1 MPLDIFKLRDR
12 VVADYR
18 DYVQSFINIKDE
30 RVQSY
35 IERQLAAG
43 ELWPDPVLQLNP
55 AYVAVETLSELAA
68 RSEIREETARFFGP
82 DLRLYQHQRE
92 AIDLGLQN
100 DSYVVTTGTGSGKSL
115 TYLVPIIDQLFR
127 TDPQDE
133 HVRALLIYPMNAL
146 INSQLQALERYKQ
159 ENYPSSPITFARY
172 TGETTHDEKERIK
185 HHPPQILLT
194 NYVMA
199 ELMLQRPSER
209 RMLATATKHLRTL
222 VVDELHFYRGR
233 QGADVAMLA
242 RRLEEAAAENVQVI
256 GTSAT
261 MATGETRD
269 EQRAEIARLAT
280 RFFGRNIPAE
290 HVIDETLQRVSKV
303 PAPESA
309 AELQAAVAAAP
320 PAPNAESVRNHPLA
334 AWAEARFGISI
345 DQHDGRLIRRKP
357 TTFSEAV
364 ALLAEQS
371 GRPAAAC
378 EQSLRAVL
386 DAGNAA
392 ESGRGEEPL
401 FAFRLHQWLASGAS
415 IYSTLTPAAERD
427 FRTERGHKD
436 QNDRV
441 LFPLA
446 FCRECGQ
453 DYYLVNRVDRRD
465 GELLEPREPLRG
477 RTGDEED
484 EEDRP
489 QAGYFALDAGGL
501 WSGEDEDLPDNW
513 FDYLKSGP
521 RIKKTR
527 AEFRPVRCRVDE
539 QGEIRAA
546 SDGDGP
552 GVAGWFTAAPFM
564 FCLGCR
570 HAYDRKGSDFNRLAS
585 LSQTGR
591 STATTVAANAAVAG
605 IAEQDVEDI
614 AAKVLS
620 FTDNRQ
626 DASLQAGHLNDF
638 VQVAL
643 LRSALARAVREH
655 GPLGFGELGQRI
667 FDALALEPSD
677 FLKDPVERGPGYEQ
691 GKRAMI
697 DLLEY
702 RALEDLARGWRVN
715 QPNLEQ
721 AGLLRIAYE
730 GLDQL
735 AADDARWQ
743 GIPLMREAD
752 AERREAVLHA
762 VLDRLRTELAIDAP
776 PLTQES
782 IRRLTRD
789 AGQWLREPWALDESD
804 ARHMRRQQIALLPGE
819 EKRRYEYDPI
829 KLTSRSA
836 IGRFLRS
843 SEVWGRDAKFSTDAV
858 EELAEGIVKQLVGQV
873 LSSEKDGGRLRGVRV
888 NAGMMRWTA
897 GDGAPVPEDPVRQR
911 ALPDPD
917 AEPKT
922 ANAFFKQL
930 YGEPPATLRSMLA
943 EAHTGQIRT
952 EDRQERERRF
962 RAGKL
967 PALFCS
973 PTMELGVDIADL
985 NAVHLR
991 NIPPTP
997 ANYAQRSGRAGR
1009 NGHPALILAFAA
1021 QGNAHDQYFFKQR
1034 ERMIAGA
1041 VDPARI
1047 DLANKEL
1054 VKAHLHAIW
1063 LGEIGL
1069 GLERSIRDILDL
1081 GRSPGY
1087 PLNERISSDLG
1098 SPLAAR
1104 AIERSIAAAQR
1115 IIDGTDEIKHASW
1128 YRDGWAA
1135 DVLRNAA
1142 DNFDEAFENW
1152 REMYRNALLAREDA
1166 RREMD
1171 DPYGSSEQQQQARQ
1185 REDRVAREIRLLLN
1199 NATGFDESDYYPYR
1213 YLATAGF
1220 LPGYNFPRLPVRVS
1234 VDVRDSAQHITRP
1247 RFLGLTEFG
1256 PGNLVYHEGRRHR
1269 IDSAVVPAEGFKWR
1283 TAAFCN
1289 ICGCA
1294 HDGEDAD
1301 RDLCDCG
1308 ARLDGANA
1316 TFEQHLLDQPT
1327 MRARPVA
1334 RISSE
1339 EEERTRNG
1347 YRTSIHFDQILE
1359 RDVRIA
1365 SAAGEPLLE
1374 LTYAPAATL
1383 WQINHRWRSAEI
1395 EGFEIVESTGQWSPQ
1410 RPGAKKDD
1418 GKKRVAGIKPFVR
1431 DTRNLLFL
1439 NPLADDVSDCFLI
1452 TLQHALQRA
1461 IELEFQLEEQ
1471 EIAAERIGEE
1481 EHRRLLFWEASE
1493 GGSGVWE
1500 QLIDPKHPY
1509 AVAKVAQRA
1518 LELMHYDPDTGDD
1531 DQGEVEIKCSAGCYE
1546 CLLSYANQLDHA
1558 WIDRREI
1565 REYMHKLSQSTV
1577 SRSDQYDREERYEYL
1592 SERTDSTFEE
1602 EFLEYLYEGDYRLPD
1617 LAQARPAEDVAAQPD
1632 FYYERADGNGACV
1645 FVDGPVHDDP
1655 ALGEADRRKGE
1666 QLEERGYRVVRITH
1680 ARPLEQQIAEHSDV
1694 FGPPTSQPQG

>member
-1 MPLDIFKLRDR
+1 MPLDIFQLRDR

-18 DYVQSFINIKDE
+18 DYVQSFINIKDQRIE
-30 RVQSY
+30 SY

-55 AYVAVETLSELAA
+55 AYVAAETLSELAA

-172 TGETTHDEKERIK
+172 TGETSHDEKERIQ

-209 RMLATATKHLRTL
+209 SMLATATKHLRTL

-242 RRLEEAAAENVQVI
+242 RRLEEAAADNVQVI

-280 RFFGRNIPAE
+280 RFFGRQIPAE

-303 PAPESA
+303 PAPETA

-392 ESGRGEEPL
+392 KSGRGEEPL

-415 IYSTLTPAAERD
+415 IYSTLTPAAERN

-436 QNDRV
+436 QDDRV

-489 QAGYFALDAGGL
+489 QAGYFALDAGDQL
-501 WSGEDEDLPDNW
+501 WQDDDAELPDNW

-527 AEFRPVRCRVDE
+527 ADFRPVRCRVDE

-677 FLKDPVERGPGYEQ
+677 FLKYPVERGPGYEQ

-743 GIPLMREAD
+743 AIPLMREAD

-804 ARHMRRQQIALLPGE
+804 ARHMRRQTLALLPGE
-819 EKRRYEYDPI
+819 ERRRYESGGT
-829 KLTSRSA
+829 LTLGYRSA

-843 SEVWGRDAKFSTDAV
+843 REVWGRDRNLSADGA
-858 EELAEGIVKQLVGQV
+858 EELAEAVVDQLRGH
-873 LSSEKDGGRLRGVRV
+873 LLAAEHDGGRPRGVRV
-888 NAGMMRWTA
+888 NAGAMRWTA

-943 EAHTGQIRT
+943 EAHTGQIQA
-952 EDRQERERRF
+952 DARQERERRF

-1047 DLANKEL
+1047 DLANQEL
-1054 VKAHLHAIW
+1054 VRAHLHAIW
-1063 LGEIGL
+1063 LGQIGL
-1069 GLERSIRDILDL
+1069 SLEGDTKLKSSIGNILDL
-1081 GRSPGY
+1081 SRSPGY
-1087 PLNERISSDLG
+1087 PLNERISSN
-1098 SPLAAR
+1098 LATPQA
-1104 AIERSIAAAQR
+1104 AHAVERSIAEAQR
-1115 IIDGTDEIKHASW
+1115 IIDGTNEIRNASW

-1283 TAAFCN
+1283 TATFCN
-1289 ICGCA
+1289 KCGQA

-1308 ARLDGANA
+1308 ARLDGATA

-1327 MRARPVA
+1327 MRAVA
-1334 RISSE
+1334 RRRISSE

-1347 YRTSIHFDQILE
+1347 YRTSIHFDQIGE
-1359 RDVRIA
+1359 QDVRIA
-1365 SAAGEPLLE
+1365 SASGEPLLE
-1374 LTYAPAATL
+1374 LTYAPAARL
-1383 WQINHRWRSAEI
+1383 WQINHRWRNAKD
-1395 EGFEIVESTGQWSPQ
+1395 EGFEIVEATGQWSLQ
-1410 RPGAKKDD
+1410 QSSAKKDD
-1418 GKKRVAGIKPFVR
+1418 GKKWVAGIKPFVR

-1471 EIAAERIGEE
+1471 EIAAERIGED

-1500 QLIDPKHPY
+1500 QLIDPKHPN
-1509 AVAKVAQRA
+1509 AVAKVARRA
-1518 LELMHYDPDTGDD
+1518 LELMHYDPDTGED
-1531 DQGEVEIKCSAGCYE
+1531 DQGDVEIKCSAGCYE

-1565 REYMHKLSQSTV
+1565 Q
-1577 SRSDQYDREERYEYL
+1577 
-1592 SERTDSTFEE
+1592 
-1602 EFLEYLYEGDYRLPD
+1602 
-1617 LAQARPAEDVAAQPD
+1617 
-1632 FYYERADGNGACV
+1632 
-1645 FVDGPVHDDP
+1645 
-1655 ALGEADRRKGE
+1655 
-1666 QLEERGYRVVRITH
+1666 
-1680 ARPLEQQIAEHSDV
+1680 
-1694 FGPPTSQPQG
+1694 